1 MWGAGVRGPLPDSV
15 PSSHNDYSAPW
26 GLSHTLRRD
35 VSQADIA
42 PLMCALLGLD
52 LPANSVGVLPEVDV
66 SKAGYLDPKEGEEGN
81 LVMIYIK
88 LCPRHPWHRA
98 DNRIT
103 SQKHSKSIRSG
114 L

>member
-15 PSSHNDYSAPW
+15 PSSHNSYSAPW
-26 GLSHTLRRD
+26 GLNHILRRD

-66 SKAGYLDPKEGEEGN
+66 SKAGYLDPKEGEEGKAN
-81 LVMIYIK
+81 AVVANAK
-88 LCPRHPWHRA
+88 VDFNHRV
-98 DNRIT
+98 NF
-103 SQKHSKSIRSG
+103 G
-114 L
+114 